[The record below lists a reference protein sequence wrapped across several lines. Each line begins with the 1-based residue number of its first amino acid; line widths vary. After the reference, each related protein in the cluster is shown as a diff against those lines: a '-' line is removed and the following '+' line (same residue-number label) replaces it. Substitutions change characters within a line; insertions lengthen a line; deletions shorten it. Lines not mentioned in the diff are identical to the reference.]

1 MAKMRA
7 VDTRGTWFLLAWATT
22 LVALSVLCLGF
33 IELRIAHTG
42 NRMLTFLGWN
52 LFLAWCPVG
61 LAFGAWVAHR
71 LRAPLALVAVLIGA
85 WLLFL
90 PNAPY
95 LVTDMIHVRISEGRL
110 QLFDAAMLATF
121 GLTGVAL
128 AYASI
133 YLVHGIVR
141 ERVGAR
147 PAWFF
152 IAACMGAAAVG
163 VYLGRILRLN
173 SWDAI
178 QEPTLLPRLVAARLE
193 DPLGNPALIAFV
205 VSSSVLLLAGYM
217 IVYWSSVRLSGA
229 NRVSRRQARR
239 AGSRM
244 SRSPQ

>member
-1 MAKMRA
+1 MRT
-7 VDTRGTWFLLAWATT
+7 VDTRGAWFLAAWAAM
-22 LVALSVLCLGF
+22 LVALSTLCLGF
-33 IELRIAHTG
+33 IEFRIAHTG
-42 NRMLTFLGWN
+42 NRMLTFMSWN
-52 LFLAWCPVG
+52 LFLAWCPVAI
-61 LAFGAWVAHR
+61 AFGAWVANR
-71 LRAPLALVAVLIGA
+71 MRAPFALVAVLIGA

-95 LVTDMIHVRISEGRL
+95 LVTDMIHVRVSEGRL

-133 YLVHGIVR
+133 YLVHGIAR
-141 ERVGAR
+141 ERIGAR
-147 PAWFF
+147 AAWLF

-173 SWDAI
+173 SWDAVR
-178 QEPTLLPRLVAARLE
+178 EPLLLPRLVAARLA

-205 VSSSVLLLAGYM
+205 VSSSILLLAGYM

-229 NRVSRRQARR
+229 NRPSRRHRSR